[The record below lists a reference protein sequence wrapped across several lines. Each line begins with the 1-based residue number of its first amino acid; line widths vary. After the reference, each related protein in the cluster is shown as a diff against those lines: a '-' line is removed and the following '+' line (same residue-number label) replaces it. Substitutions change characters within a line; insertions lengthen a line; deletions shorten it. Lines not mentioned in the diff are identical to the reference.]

1 MTDAPFKVGDT
12 VRHKQNKT
20 LTREVTA
27 VGVTYFLGVSPK
39 KYEKPHRIDEWEKVP
54 EKKYGWIN
62 VYPTAAS
69 YPHDTKNIADN
80 RAADTDNRIGCIKVE
95 LREEFDDE

>member
-1 MTDAPFKVGDT
+1 MTKAPFKVGDM
-12 VRHKQNKT
+12 VRHKQYDPSWW
-20 LTREVTA
+20 EVTA
-27 VGVTYFLGVSPK
+27 IGEELFLGKGPEG
-39 KYEKPHRIDEWEKVP
+39 YEKTRRIDEWEKVP